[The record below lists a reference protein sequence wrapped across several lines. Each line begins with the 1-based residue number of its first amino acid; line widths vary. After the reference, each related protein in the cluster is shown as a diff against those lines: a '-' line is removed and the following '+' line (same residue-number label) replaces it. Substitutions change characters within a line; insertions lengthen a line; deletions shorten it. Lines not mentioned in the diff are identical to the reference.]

1 MTVWRIRPL
10 ERSMAKSDFKF
21 HTPIRVR
28 WMECDRQGIVFFGA
42 YTNYAEVGQAEYF
55 RHLGFSIYDVAEV
68 GYFDTAVVRTVLEF
82 KSPARVDELVDLYL
96 RISRIGNTSITA
108 DMELYHHDSGRLLTT
123 MQVVTVGYASES
135 GTTKP
140 VPDELRRLI
149 THFEDTGEVLPLESL
164 PGLAEAMR
172 KH

>member
-1 MTVWRIRPL
+1 MP
-10 ERSMAKSDFKF
+10 KSDFKF

-55 RHLGFSIYDVAEV
+55 RRLGFSIYDVAEA
-68 GYFDTAVVRTVLEF
+68 GYFDTAVVKTVLEF

-108 DMELYHHDSGRLLTT
+108 DMELYHHDSDRLLTT
-123 MQVVTVGYASES
+123 MQVVTVGYSAES
-135 GTTKP
+135 GTTRP
-140 VPDELRRLI
+140 VPDELRSLI
-149 THFEDTGEVLPLESL
+149 THFEDTGEVLPLESM
-164 PGLAEAMR
+164 PGLAEATR
-172 KH
+172 RH